1 MTSIFPD
8 RPGPISQHDQKDN
21 RFSPEQTKQ
30 LKTITN
36 WYLKQHRLMSSLE
49 NRRATS
55 HVILACIAE
64 GNEDLYGETSIT
76 YATNL
81 FLAFKKGYA
90 SRSSLIDRVK
100 SETAALT
107 TEGRFIGAL
116 AIPQELVISSL
127 SELRQVAVVPVLT
140 NCRKIVTETERK
152 RPTFNKLVEFAV
164 EEVDKQIPG
173 SRDIKLTPSQQAG
186 IVRQLLFTWVTQG
199 QTSLLTNTAD
209 FITGKKTYLDNFTKD
224 HILIEF
230 AKITGIDS
238 IKGVKFLEQIAIQI
252 SDYLE
257 KVPDRLT
264 GSPVESDDAFRNLSS
279 IFLITNPFYKTP
291 ALALDPHSPKPN
303 IWEDDYSLTIGIGST
318 SYRIP
323 NPQTLRLVAQRQFA
337 FIPERFNELQTGADS
352 LNRFLRKLSEQ
363 DPIVPDLHI
372 QINRR
377 QQTLTEF
384 RQQISRGEIPQELS
398 ITSEEARKLAEQQI
412 GLMDDERQIFPLIKR
427 YWQENINLAS
437 RLLVRYIYGD
447 PTASDEEFR
456 TIEKLVLSPM
466 LIRKRVTSFMMDRIS
481 RRIQS
486 LEGLAASKNFLGA
499 IASIIDQDNSKA
511 KFSESLGI
519 TVLDVL
525 RMRDFQFLSHYGL
538 RPLLDK
544 LDLPDA
550 WMLISQAEE
559 IVSRPGSSR
568 QAASGLFTGDSLLF
582 EKNKGEILTDY
593 NHPLTKHLHA
603 LLQAQSMLGLDSQ
616 FLDSPL
622 VVRYIKRWAAVFS
635 TSAANTL
642 TSWTL
647 TEKIAN
653 PITDR
658 EIIEDPKTRQSLR
671 ASLTQPYGPAQVM
684 LTTLARLAP
693 PETWPDFRTGLEDSA
708 HKRYPEIAFTPED
721 PLPWSTQNKTGK
733 HNLTVKFKDMIA
745 QTGLSID
752 DDQFYLLTPPS
763 AIKDLVV
770 SATYIKRFFSIE
782 AEVISWFDSQM
793 VRLEQQMRQ
802 TTHHFSMS
810 PEESDSRQRTERDT
824 LQAKLD
830 RIERRKAAILQ
841 SFILSLQREGLIYPT
856 TVGDT
861 IFR

>member
-8 RPGPISQHDQKDN
+8 RPGPINQRDQKEN
-21 RFSPEQTKQ
+21 RFSPEQIRQ

-36 WYLKQHRLMSSLE
+36 WYLKQHRLVPSFE
-49 NRRATS
+49 NRKATS
-55 HVILACIAE
+55 PVILACIAE

-90 SRSSLIDRVK
+90 NRSSLIDRVK

-116 AIPQELVISSL
+116 AIPQELVRSSL

-152 RPTFNKLVEFAV
+152 RPIFNKLVEFAV

-173 SRDIKLTPSQQAG
+173 SRDIRLTTPQQAG
-186 IVRQLLFTWVTQG
+186 IVRQLLFTWVTQR

-209 FITGKKTYLDNFTKD
+209 FINGKKSYLDNFSKEHT
-224 HILIEF
+224 IVEF
-230 AKITGIDS
+230 AKKTGIDS
-238 IKGVKFLEQIAIQI
+238 PEEIEFLQQIVTQIA
-252 SDYLE
+252 DYLE
-257 KVPDRLT
+257 KVPDRLAC
-264 GSPVESDDAFRNLSS
+264 SPVEFDDAFRNLSS
-279 IFLITNPFYKTP
+279 TFLITNPFYTTP
-291 ALALDPHSPKPN
+291 ELTLNPDSSKPN
-303 IWEDDYSLTIGIGST
+303 IWDDEYSLTVTINDIA
-318 SYRIP
+318 YRIP
-323 NPQTLRLVAQRQFA
+323 KPETLRLVAQRQFA
-337 FIPERFNELQTGADS
+337 FVPKKFDELQAGADS
-352 LNRFLRKLSEQ
+352 LNRLLRKLSEQ
-363 DPIVPDLHI
+363 NPTVPDLHT
-372 QINRR
+372 QINQR

-384 RQQISRGEIPQELS
+384 RQKISRGEIPQELL

-412 GLMDDERQIFPLIKR
+412 ELMDDERQIFPIINR
-427 YWQENINLAS
+427 YWQENINLS
-437 RLLVRYIYGD
+437 SKLLVRYIYGD
-447 PTASDEEFR
+447 VPTSDEEFR

-466 LIRKRVTSFMMDRIS
+466 LIRNRVTSFMMERIS

-486 LEGLAASKNFLGA
+486 LEELTASQNFLGA
-499 IASIIDQDNSKA
+499 MASMIYQDNSKA

-544 LDLPDA
+544 LDLPNA

-559 IVSRPGSSR
+559 MVSRIGSRR
-568 QAASGLFTGDSLLF
+568 QAASGLLTRDSLLF

-603 LLQAQSMLGLDSQ
+603 LLQAQSIFGSDSQ
-616 FLDSPL
+616 LSDSL
-622 VVRYIKRWAAVFS
+622 LLVRYIKRWAAVFS
-635 TSAANTL
+635 TSAANAL

-653 PITDR
+653 PITDG
-658 EIIEDPKTRQSLR
+658 EVIEDPKTRQSLR
-671 ASLTQPYGPAQVM
+671 ASLTQPYGPAQVI

-693 PETWPDFRTGLEDSA
+693 PETWPDFCTGLEDSA
-708 HKRYPEIAFTPED
+708 HKRYPKIAFTPED

-733 HNLTVKFKDMIA
+733 HNLTVKFREMLAK
-745 QTGLSID
+745 TGLLID
-752 DDQFYLLTPPS
+752 DDQFYLLTPSS
-763 AIKDLVV
+763 AIEDLFV

-782 AEVISWFDSQM
+782 TEVISWFDSQV
-793 VRLEQQMRQ
+793 VRLEQQMKQ

-810 PEESDSRQRTERDT
+810 PEESDRRQRTERDT

-841 SFILSLQREGLIYPT
+841 SVILSLQREGLIYLTPAGGT
-856 TVGDT
+856 N
-861 IFR
+861 